1 MYLLNRILLIIA
13 TTSTI
18 LIGLFILYCL
28 LRFFLLIVIPE
39 EIDHFRSW
47 KKKRNKNIDL
57 HQYLFN
63 IFKILHCRFTMSYSW
78 KLFDYA

>member
-1 MYLLNRILLIIA
+1 M
-13 TTSTI
+13 
-18 LIGLFILYCL
+18 
-28 LRFFLLIVIPE
+28 
-39 EIDHFRSW
+39 
-47 KKKRNKNIDL
+47 DL